1 MNAETNLDTMKEMGT
16 KAMENLKKL
25 AELNMKTLDKV
36 TSRQKEAMDFMM
48 EQTKRQMELATTAK
62 GFDDFIKQQ
71 GELTKDIY
79 NDMLQKSKEN
89 MEMMSDFRNE
99 YSAFIKEEV
108 DKLSNK
114 FRKATPGM

>member
-1 MNAETNLDTMKEMGT
+1 MNAETSLDTMKGLGT

-48 EQTKRQMELATTAK
+48 EQTKRQMELATTTK

-71 GELTKDIY
+71 GELAKETY
-79 NDMLQKSKEN
+79 NRMLEESKEN
-89 MEMMSDFRNE
+89 MEMTRQFRE
-99 YSAFIKEEV
+99 DYSSFIKEEV
-108 DKLSNK
+108 DRISEK
-114 FRKATPGM
+114 FRKVAPGM